1 MKQIILLI
9 SIFTCMQLSGQEKFP
24 DGTSISDWFYQSK
37 TIDINKLGRKYSIT
51 DYGVVNDSTIL
62 QTTKIQTVI
71 DLAASN
77 GGGVII
83 IPEGTFLSGSL
94 FFKPDTHLYLEEAA
108 TLKGSDDISDFAV
121 VETRMEGQ
129 TLKYF
134 AALINADR
142 MDGFTISGKGTIDGN
157 GLRYWRS
164 FWLRREV
171 NPKCTNMDELRPRL
185 LYVSNSNNVKISGVR
200 MINSPFWTTHFYKC
214 DYLRLTD
221 LYITS
226 PASPVHAPST
236 DAVDIDVCNNVLIK
250 NCYMSVDDDAIA
262 LKGGKGPWADKD
274 NNNGANT
281 NILIEDC
288 SFGYCHAALTCGSEG
303 IHNHNVIFRRSEV
316 NKAENLLRLKMRPD
330 TPQRYE
336 YILVEDIRGSAKN
349 FIQIRP
355 WTQFFDLGD
364 RKDIPLSYANHI
376 VMRNIDFVCNRF
388 FVVEKS
394 EQYRLSDFIFED
406 LNIKARDG
414 KYDADAIDSF
424 TIRNVSIGK

>member
-1 MKQIILLI
+1 
-9 SIFTCMQLSGQEKFP
+9 
-24 DGTSISDWFYQSK
+24 
-37 TIDINKLGRKYSIT
+37 
-51 DYGVVNDSTIL
+51 
-62 QTTKIQTVI
+62 
-71 DLAASN
+71 
-77 GGGVII
+77 
-83 IPEGTFLSGSL
+83 
-94 FFKPDTHLYLEEAA
+94 
-108 TLKGSDDISDFAV
+108 
-121 VETRMEGQ
+121 
-129 TLKYF
+129 
-134 AALINADR
+134 
-142 MDGFTISGKGTIDGN
+142 
-157 GLRYWRS
+157 
-164 FWLRREV
+164 
-171 NPKCTNMDELRPRL
+171 
-185 LYVSNSNNVKISGVR
+185 
-200 MINSPFWTTHFYKC
+200 
-214 DYLRLTD
+214 
-221 LYITS
+221 
-226 PASPVHAPST
+226 
-236 DAVDIDVCNNVLIK
+236 
-250 NCYMSVDDDAIA
+250 MSVDDDAIA